1 MTMLSNSERDAIH
14 DWVVATSGLSATSI
28 VWADQRAP
36 QAPAG
41 LYIELRC
48 SDPVPFGQDWDD
60 IEQLVSPAPGA
71 ELKHRLRGTRVA
83 VLEIACYPH
92 GAKWRD
98 AQPARRLNEIVSG
111 RNLPLRAQALRAGG
125 IGFGTI
131 GKILDLNLERST
143 LFEPRSV
150 VEVNLHLTSEVTE
163 LGTYIERTEVQNGLT
178 PLGAS
183 QALEDRIAFNDL
195 VFVADDA
202 TDTLTAIAHGLRTGD
217 GPVRVSTDDTLPAG
231 LVAGTDYWV
240 IRVSANE
247 FRLGAS
253 RDLAAAGT
261 PVALTSNGT
270 GNHAIGDRPTT
281 TRVIF
286 EVARED

>member
-1 MTMLSNSERDAIH
+1 MLSNDERDAIH
-14 DWVVATSGLSATSI
+14 DWVVATSSLAPTSI

-36 QAPAG
+36 QAPVG

-60 IEQLVSPAPGA
+60 IEQVETPDPGA
-71 ELKHRLRGTRVA
+71 ELRHRLRGMRIA

-98 AQPARRLNEIVSG
+98 AQPARLLNTIVSG

-125 IGFGTI
+125 VGFGTI
-131 GKILDLNLERST
+131 GKIVDLNLERST

-150 VEVNLHLTSEVTE
+150 VEVNLHLTSEVSE
-163 LGTYIERTEVQNGLT
+163 LGTYIERVEVQNGLT
-178 PLGAS
+178 PSGAA
-183 QALEDRIAFNDL
+183 QTLEDRIAFNDL
-195 VFVADDA
+195 TFTADDE
-202 TDTLTAIAHGLRTGD
+202 TETLAAMAHGLRTGD

-240 IRVSANE
+240 IRVGDDE
-247 FRLGAS
+247 LRLASS

-261 PVALTSNGT
+261 PVALTDEGT
-270 GNHAIGDRPTT
+270 GNHVISDRPTT

-286 EVARED
+286 EVG